1 MGASAAKPAPLPTAP
16 VIDINRATFGG
27 DYVQQLQ
34 AQAGAAVKT
43 LTTTTASASW
53 TATVFKYVSIL
64 FAISTLVFGGI
75 LIYDVIAQKF
85 GWRTIFLDGAPT
97 NSGGGNTPTPP
108 PPSPPTPIPP
118 STILYI
124 QSATYT
130 SNADSTKSA
139 DVTNFIRSRIVG
151 ETTLPGFIVTE
162 TAVGLTP
169 ETDPDPANTKT
180 LSVDWFVGYNSS
192 TTTKARD
199 NSPFPTLPTYHVIPV
214 SPSGPVLPPV
224 GAGATARTPS
234 LLSSLLGGGSGDL
247 MRSSHDAT
255 QSLTIPASNAPLS
268 SQTEGSYGMQFWMF
282 IKDWNYS
289 YGKEKPVV
297 IRSDPTNRAIS
308 NPRVYLHPTDNSM
321 KIMVSVF
328 PTNGGGGSSKTQPAP
343 HGSSGSQ
350 HDDVFICE
358 VPNLPLQTWFS
369 VGITVFDRNLDIYI
383 DGKLVKSCFLSGV
396 PKPAAGDLEIT
407 PNGGFSGTMCGFYHY
422 PNMLKPTDASN
433 FFAAGTSCRSSS
445 DPTVLSKTTGYN
457 IKFGVYDTL
466 GKEVSEYSW

>member
-1 MGASAAKPAPLPTAP
+1 MGASAAKPALPTAP

-43 LTTTTASASW
+43 LTATSNTASW
-53 TATVFKYVSIL
+53 TATIFKYVSIL
-64 FAISTLVFGGI
+64 LAISTVVFGGI
-75 LIYDVIAQKF
+75 LLYDVIAQKF
-85 GWRTIFLDGAPT
+85 GWRTIFLDGVPPAAA
-97 NSGGGNTPTPP
+97 NGGNPP
-108 PPSPPTPIPP
+108 ISN
-118 STILYI
+118 ILYI

-130 SNADSTKSA
+130 STKDSTKSA
-139 DVTNFIRSRIVG
+139 DVTSFLRSQILG
-151 ETTLPGFIVTE
+151 ESTLAAFTVSP
-162 TAVGLTP
+162 TAVGLSP
-169 ETDPDPANTKT
+169 ETDPDPANPKMLT
-180 LSVDWFVGYNSS
+180 VGWFMGYNSP
-192 TTTKARD
+192 TTTKAQD
-199 NSPFPTLPTYHVIPV
+199 GTQFPTLPTA
-214 SPSGPVLPPV
+214 S
-224 GAGATARTPS
+224 AGGGQRTAAPASATAGTPS
-234 LLSSLLGGGSGDL
+234 LLSAITGGGSGDL

-255 QSLTIPASNAPLS
+255 STLIIPASSAPLS

-289 YGKEKPVV
+289 YGKEKPIV
-297 IRSDPTNRAIS
+297 IRSDPTNRAIH

-328 PTNGGGGSSKTQPAP
+328 PAEAGGSTKTQPAVPTP
-343 HGSSGSQ
+343 HGNGGSA

-358 VPNLPLQTWFS
+358 VPNLPLQAWFS
-369 VGITVFDRNLDIYI
+369 VGITVFDRNLDVYI

-422 PNMLKPTDASN
+422 PNMLKPADASN

-457 IKFGVYDTL
+457 VKFGVYDTL